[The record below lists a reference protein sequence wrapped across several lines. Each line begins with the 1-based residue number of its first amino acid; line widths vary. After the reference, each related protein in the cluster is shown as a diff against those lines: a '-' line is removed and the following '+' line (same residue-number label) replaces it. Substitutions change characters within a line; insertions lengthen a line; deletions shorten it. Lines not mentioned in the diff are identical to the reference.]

1 MIPQIAKTIID
12 PIPSVTSGRSDPRP
26 IIPRIVTPMNVA
38 ILGMMCVHRARFAC
52 GFVSASP
59 TIQTIIGNKI
69 GANSTL
75 KYDNALIFY
84 FRSYISPHE

>member
-1 MIPQIAKTIID
+1 MIPQIAKTIIA
-12 PIPSVTSGRSDPRP
+12 PIPSVTSGWSDPMP
-26 IIPRIVTPMNVA
+26 ITPKMVKPINVA

-59 TIQTIIGNKI
+59 TIQTIMGNKI

-75 KYDNALIFY
+75 KYDNAANILFPFI
-84 FRSYISPHE
+84 YITS